1 MSKPNYREGHW
12 NPARVMPA
20 LGRIGYDPVSAIL
33 DIADNSVSNLSTIV
47 KIDILT
53 QQETREGPGRRR
65 TLITGISIRDNG
77 SGMDEKGLEDA
88 IALGSSSE
96 GYLEGTLSKFGL
108 GLKSASASLGAR
120 LSITSRG
127 GDFVVRTLVL
137 DYDVV
142 RELNKFVYTLE
153 EASQSEVDR
162 LDVVAQGGTGTLVEI
177 SKISEENMPSPG
189 EAIENLK
196 ARAGVVYY
204 FPISGKS
211 KNSTRALNI
220 HIGDERVE
228 AFDPLFEGS
237 ASGNLDEYTWDGTE
251 VNWIVTPQGI
261 QLSPDGRINAR
272 VTMTQLPHPPTL
284 EKKGVMSRA
293 QARREYMIAAKNYGF
308 YIYRN
313 GRLISWAN
321 SLGLVPLDQNLYSF
335 RGRIEINS
343 DADEVLNIDVTKSRI
358 QLSDIAQLQLSPLL
372 TEALK
377 KSRLAWEKAKRD
389 LQNIAEKSP
398 HEDINI
404 VLDSI
409 SGIETK
415 NDKLD
420 EEAAPEPERKRL
432 KARREKA
439 SQHSKATAEES
450 DLLRS
455 SSQRVQYVP
464 MLANNQL
471 WERAHDPENGLFV
484 RVNRSHRII
493 REIVEPNQDNQLLI
507 KLLDVLFFGLA
518 QGEYGTV
525 YKSEYDE
532 GLIESIMEEF
542 RERVGGQLTEI
553 VRKLDMSNF
562 SSGE

>member
-1 MSKPNYREGHW
+1 MSKATYRTGHW
-12 NPARVMPA
+12 NPARVIPA

-33 DIADNSVSNLSTIV
+33 DIADNSVSNRSTTV

-65 TLITGISIRDNG
+65 TLITGVSIGDNG
-77 SGMDEKGLEDA
+77 SGMDEQGLEAA
-88 IALGSSSE
+88 ITLGSPSE
-96 GYLEGTLSKFGL
+96 GYLKGTLSKFGL

-127 GDFVVRTLVL
+127 GDSIARTLIL
-137 DYDVV
+137 DYDAI

-153 EASQSEVDR
+153 EASADEVEQ
-162 LDVVAQGGTGTLVEI
+162 LDAIADGGTGTLVKI

-204 FPISGKS
+204 FPITGG
-211 KNSTRALNI
+211 TEGTQRLEMY
-220 HIGDERVE
+220 IGDERVE
-228 AFDPLFEGS
+228 AFDPLFENS
-237 ASGNLDEYTWDGTE
+237 VSGNLDEYVWDGTD
-251 VNWIVTPQGI
+251 VKWIVKPQGI
-261 QLSPDGRINAR
+261 QLSPDGRITAR

-284 EKKGVMSRA
+284 EKKGIMSRA
-293 QARREYMIAAKNYGF
+293 QARREYKIAAKNYGF

-313 GRLISWAN
+313 GRLISWAD

-335 RGRIEINS
+335 RGRIEITS

-358 QLSDIAQLQLSPLL
+358 QLSDIAHLQLSPLL

-415 NDKLD
+415 NDELD
-420 EEAAPEPERKRL
+420 EEAAAEPERRRL
-432 KARREKA
+432 EGRRERA
-439 SQHSKATAEES
+439 SQRSQATVEES
-450 DLLRS
+450 ERLRS

-484 RVNRSHRII
+484 RVNRSHRLI

-525 YKSEYDE
+525 YKSEADE
-532 GLIESIMEEF
+532 ASIEAIMEEF

-553 VRKLDMSNF
+553 VRKIDLTNF
-562 SSGE
+562 ASGD